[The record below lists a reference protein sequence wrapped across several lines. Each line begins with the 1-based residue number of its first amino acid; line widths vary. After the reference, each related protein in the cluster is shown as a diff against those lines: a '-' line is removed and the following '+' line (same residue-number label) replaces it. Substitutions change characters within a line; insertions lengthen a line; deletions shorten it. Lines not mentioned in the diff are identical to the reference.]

1 MWLLKKISRPSIQR
15 RWIPLY
21 FTLKDPDDF
30 KTKLRCLNDLIYP
43 GTGGTRRHGSY
54 EMLRQRAMV
63 TKTSEQ
69 AGSSGVGTDSPTSSL
84 RVKPPPAY
92 RRGDLRPPGHEP
104 VQRLPIATAY
114 DSDDA
119 ALPPPAPAPAPGG
132 HSNTNTMAE
141 DTGAASA
148 YGRTHL
154 RVPSMV
160 NPQNNIVHEASGATS
175 FGSARSATAATVS
188 EDGGVPLT
196 WTTAG
201 S

>member
-1 MWLLKKISRPSIQR
+1 MWLLKKIFRPSIQR
-15 RWIPLY
+15 RWKPLY
-21 FTLKDPDDF
+21 FTLKDPDEF

-43 GTGGTRRHGSY
+43 GTAGPRRHGSY
-54 EMLRQRAMV
+54 EMPRQRAMA

-84 RVKPPPAY
+84 RVIAPPAY
-92 RRGDLRPPGHEP
+92 RRGDLRPPGQEP
-104 VQRLPIATAY
+104 VQRLSNATAY

-119 ALPPPAPAPAPGG
+119 ALPPPPAALVN
-132 HSNTNTMAE
+132 HVNTNTMAE

-154 RVPSMV
+154 RVPSIV

-175 FGSARSATAATVS
+175 FRSTRSPTAATVS